1 MRFAVFH
8 NALGNNTLHNRQQT
22 CGNLGETMPQNE
34 PTDKYTLIYIKH
46 HKIPG
51 PVLIFRYKSVSLCLN
66 YLKLQESINS
76 KQIHLQT

>member
-22 CGNLGETMPQNE
+22 CGNLGETMPQNK

-46 HKIPG
+46 HKIPC